1 MAKHETLNDAMSAG
15 DLLAEVESRYRLLV
29 EAFEDSLQLRSQL
42 NTQLE
47 RAKSEIAQLRAMS
60 DSSAPVVEGTGRV
73 VAFDAGRFRK
83 SG

>member
-1 MAKHETLNDAMSAG
+1 MAKHETLKDAMSAG
-15 DLLAEVESRYRLLV
+15 DLLAEVEIRYRMLA
-29 EAFEDSLQLRSQL
+29 EAFEDSPQLRSQL

>member
-15 DLLAEVESRYRLLV
+15 DLLAEVEIRYRLLA
-29 EAFEDSLQLRSQL
+29 EAFEDSPQLRSQL

-73 VAFDAGRFRK
+73 VVFDAGRFRK

>member
-1 MAKHETLNDAMSAG
+1 MAKHETLDDAMSAG
-15 DLLAEVESRYRLLV
+15 DLLAEVEIRYRLLA
-29 EAFEDSLQLRSQL
+29 EAFEDSPQLRSQL

-60 DSSAPVVEGTGRV
+60 DSSATVVEGTGRV
-73 VAFDAGRFRK
+73 VVFDAGRFRK

>member
-1 MAKHETLNDAMSAG
+1 MAKHETLKDAMSAG
-15 DLLAEVESRYRLLV
+15 DLLAEVEIRYRMLA
-29 EAFEDSLQLRSQL
+29 EAFEDSPQLRSQL

-60 DSSAPVVEGTGRV
+60 VSSAPVVEGTGRV

>member
-15 DLLAEVESRYRLLV
+15 DLLAEVEIRYRLLA
-29 EAFEDSLQLRSQL
+29 EAFEDSPQLRSQL